1 MNSFGW
7 YFLGIILLLDGIW
20 TSFGGETPFK
30 GKGWLHPSFEYSVLT
45 IAIGCT
51 ILISTKLYFRHN
63 KLKKIEYSKCPRC
76 KTAYD
81 YQKLDKGLCP
91 KCHIPTIDMD
101 EYFKQFPDEL
111 KDKKESK
118 GA

>member
-1 MNSFGW
+1 MK
-7 YFLGIILLLDGIW
+7 LGVAILLLISFINFFKLLFFDGYK
-20 TSFGGETPFK
+20 GGK
-30 GKGWLHPSFEYSVLT
+30 VLVHSNMQT
-45 IAIGCT
+45 IFLQICLVVFLLV
-51 ILISTKLYFRHN
+51 IYKRLSWKE
-63 KLKKIEYSKCPRC
+63 KYSKCPRC